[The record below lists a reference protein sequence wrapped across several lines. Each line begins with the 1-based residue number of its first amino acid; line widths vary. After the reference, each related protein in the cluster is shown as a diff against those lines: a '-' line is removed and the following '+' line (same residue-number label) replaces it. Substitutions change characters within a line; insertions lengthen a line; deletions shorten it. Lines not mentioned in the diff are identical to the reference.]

1 MSAYELFRSAGVTK
15 QLYDKFLAPMLL
27 VTLFAPP
34 TELSAAAALGALY
47 YFALAHQPDFD
58 VRWGRGP
65 IGKLIFEPLVAQL
78 KKLDV
83 AILGSRRVETIL
95 PLQDSPSNNL
105 HRSTTAYNSQSS
117 RFSSNQLP
125 GVVVV
130 QGPNNKI
137 ETYQADAVIVAAG
150 IPALQHLVVKSPV
163 LAAAEDFRSLMGVSC
178 SDVLAVRLWLE
189 QKLQFRTPSNVVA
202 GFDDGVGGTF
212 FQLDGLQDMYRKEP
226 GSVLE
231 FDLYHAEP
239 LIPLSDDAITRRLL
253 QHYLAPALRC
263 SNSIQPAALKVKDSC
278 VLRFKRA
285 VTKFSPGSH
294 SMLPN
299 ITTSIPNVFVAGDCV
314 KQGPGTH
321 GCKGLSQ
328 EKAYVSGLQVSL
340 LKGFCRACS

>member
-1 MSAYELFRSAGVTK
+1 
-15 QLYDKFLAPMLL
+15 
-27 VTLFAPP
+27 
-34 TELSAAAALGALY
+34 
-47 YFALAHQPDFD
+47 
-58 VRWGRGP
+58 
-65 IGKLIFEPLVAQL
+65 
-78 KKLDV
+78 
-83 AILGSRRVETIL
+83 
-95 PLQDSPSNNL
+95 
-105 HRSTTAYNSQSS
+105 
-117 RFSSNQLP
+117 
-125 GVVVV
+125 
-130 QGPNNKI
+130 
-137 ETYQADAVIVAAG
+137 
-150 IPALQHLVVKSPV
+150 
-163 LAAAEDFRSLMGVSC
+163 
-178 SDVLAVRLWLE
+178 
-189 QKLQFRTPSNVVA
+189 
-202 GFDDGVGGTF
+202 
-212 FQLDGLQDMYRKEP
+212 MYRKEP

-328 EKAYVSGLQVSL
+328 EKAYVSGLQAGNHAARMLGLRPAAQIIPVEPDEPHVTAAKEVLRTQRWLASL
-340 LKGFCRACS
+340 FTNGLHSSSRTSSRNSRSSSTTKASSSSGSSSSGSSRSSRISGNKSSSSTFPVGVGGSSRPGQDISAQQQQDTQQLRQALRQQMADQVVPDSKDAE